1 MREKQHPTKYFFLIV
16 IGLVISLAVS
26 GCELSQTSNIPATP
40 TMVQVEIP
48 VIEAEADSK
57 EDGSDTPKTVDETES
72 EPVEEVEEAEEEA
85 EVPAATETPKPQPT
99 PTEEPMEAETVEE
112 ETVAEAEPTPTAIP
126 YETTANKDPMVL
138 IYGKTNCY
146 ASPDMDAEVI
156 GVAPGGTALGAFERQ
171 WNWYKVVHPTKGGWV
186 CWLTGDSIR
195 PNQTAYN
202 LGD

>member
-1 MREKQHPTKYFFLIV
+1 MREKHNPIKYLILIV
-16 IGLVISLAVS
+16 LSLVLSLAIS
-26 GCELSQTSNIPATP
+26 GCELSQTNKMPATP

-48 VIEAEADSK
+48 VIEAE
-57 EDGSDTPKTVDETES
+57 TETEEDESVVPETEDEIAS
-72 EPVEEVEEAEEEA
+72 EPVEEVEEAEEEMDI
-85 EVPAATETPKPQPT
+85 PAATETPKPQPT

-112 ETVAEAEPTPTAIP
+112 ETVEEIEPTPTAIP

-138 IYGKTNCY
+138 IYSKTNCY

-156 GVAPGGTALGAFERQ
+156 GVALGGTALGAFERQ

-195 PNQTAYN
+195 PNQTAFN
-202 LGD
+202 LDN